1 MMDSADIL
9 RRLRD
14 PDLLVRERA
23 VRAGATSLPDDA
35 LVAHLRD
42 GSDHVLRNGALE
54 MLKARGAAAVPLAV
68 QLLGDADSD
77 VVLQAVLLLDHLKD
91 PRSVEPLKRVLTHAS
106 PNVVQ
111 AALVALGHIGNAGVI
126 PELARFLDADLWLR
140 LAAVEA
146 LGDLRCAEAVAP
158 LARMLEDQLLA
169 PAAAGSLAR
178 IGGTAAFR
186 CLAERWVAHQGDT
199 VLLDLAA
206 HVLEGLCEAVPS
218 VPSFAVALEVA
229 LVAAPASGRLSAAR
243 CLVALGPSAADAA
256 ALKLVSEALG
266 DQPLPPCLYRR
277 GDLAGALL
285 AGGSVHQGWG
295 LRLAAM
301 QPAAVSEEV
310 LRAAINGIRGSA
322 HHEAMAEALL
332 AAEPREALGAP
343 LVMLYGRLPRA
354 ARLSWGPVLRRHRAS
369 LRAALLDA
377 TLADAATR
385 VVLLTVAE
393 ENPLSAA
400 GAIAALPV
408 AVRPE
413 ALAHAATDD
422 QVLRALPW
430 PRLLDEDPDE
440 CGRIAV
446 AAADRGIL
454 TAHLDA
460 IRLLAGRTGHREL
473 VRLLGRLRD
482 VTSVPLLSLLAEQGP
497 DTVRPFALAALGSI
511 GNAEARAALRA
522 RTASHGEWTRFAFR
536 ALADCRTEAELPL
549 FRDAAGH
556 RDWHVRMISAEVL
569 AASGGRDDR
578 ETLAALAADET
589 PAVAERA
596 RGALSR

>member
-1 MMDSADIL
+1 MDSADIL
-9 RRLRD
+9 RQLRD

-23 VRAGATSLPDDA
+23 VRAGAGNLPADA
-35 LVAHLRD
+35 LVAHLRN

-54 MLKARGAAAVPLAV
+54 MLKARGADSVPLAV

-91 PRSVEPLKRVLTHAS
+91 PRSVEPLKRVLKHAS

-111 AALVALGHIGNAGVI
+111 AAIVALGHIGNAGVI
-126 PELARFLDADLWLR
+126 PELERFLAADLWLR

-158 LARMLEDQLLA
+158 LARMLDDQLLA
-169 PAAAGSLAR
+169 PAAAGALAR
-178 IGGTAAFR
+178 IGGAAAFR

-199 VLLDLAA
+199 VVLDLAA
-206 HVLEGLCEAVPS
+206 HVLEGLCEAIPPVE
-218 VPSFAVALEVA
+218 SFAMALEVA

-243 CLVALGPSAADAA
+243 CLLASGPGAADAA
-256 ALKLVSEALG
+256 ALKLVTEALG

-277 GDLAGALL
+277 GDLAGELL
-285 AGGSVHQGWG
+285 KGDSLHVGWG
-295 LRLAAM
+295 LRLAALL
-301 QPAAVSEEV
+301 PGAVPGEALVAAMDRV
-310 LRAAINGIRGSA
+310 RGYEHA
-322 HHEAMAEALL
+322 EALAEALL
-332 AAEPREALGAP
+332 AAEPGESLGAP
-343 LVMLYGRLPRA
+343 LVKLYARLPRT
-354 ARLSWGPVLRRHRAS
+354 ARLSWGPVLRRHRAA
-369 LRAALLDA
+369 LRVALLDA
-377 TLADAATR
+377 ALADAATR

-400 GAIAALPV
+400 GAIAALPI

-413 ALAHAATDD
+413 ALAHAAGDD

-454 TAHLDA
+454 ASHLDA
-460 IRLLAGRTGHREL
+460 IRLLAGRSGHREL
-473 VRLLGRLRD
+473 VRLLGGLRD

-511 GNAEARAALRA
+511 GNAEARSALRA
-522 RTASHGEWTRFAFR
+522 RTAASGEWTRFAFR

-549 FRDAAGH
+549 FREAAAH

-569 AASGGRDDR
+569 AASGARDDR
-578 ETLAALAADET
+578 DTLAALAADEA

-596 RGALSR
+596 RGALAR